1 MSKIIKRIFLVA
13 VIILLLLIVYEIGS
27 AIYIILYETI
37 IEPIPIWYSR
47 KLYEPA
53 TCIKKDVS
61 N

>member
-37 IEPIPIWYSR
+37 IEPIPI
-47 KLYEPA
+47 
-53 TCIKKDVS
+53 
-61 N
+61 